1 MRRMNGC
8 KTEYPRGPSQALY
21 IYRGGVS
28 IIAYPPFGENVG
40 PTLGDGV
47 PQDWKHLRRQE

>member
-8 KTEYPRGPSQALY
+8 KTEYPQGPSQALY
-21 IYRGGVS
+21 IYRGGLS

-47 PQDWKHLRRQE
+47 PKDWKHLRRQE